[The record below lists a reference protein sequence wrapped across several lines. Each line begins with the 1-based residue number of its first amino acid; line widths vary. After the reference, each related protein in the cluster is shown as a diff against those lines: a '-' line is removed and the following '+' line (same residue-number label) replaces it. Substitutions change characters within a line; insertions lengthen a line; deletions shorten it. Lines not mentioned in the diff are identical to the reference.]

1 MSVISAYEKM
11 LKNGSASRPIRIAQP
26 TPDNQ
31 YGGMNGDMN
40 NQNITAMGESKE
52 DSSWDGFDAKM
63 EEYIANKRKNKKT
76 KTNESKL
83 KDVSTIKALES
94 RVALLEGVVEQIMK
108 AQMDLL
114 NNG

>member
-1 MSVISAYEKM
+1 M
-11 LKNGSASRPIRIAQP
+11 
-26 TPDNQ
+26 NQ
-31 YGGMNGDMN
+31 

-52 DSSWDGFDAKM
+52 DSSWAGFDAKM

-76 KTNESKL
+76 KTKTNESKS
-83 KDVSTIKALES
+83 KDVSTIKTLEA

-114 NNG
+114 SNG